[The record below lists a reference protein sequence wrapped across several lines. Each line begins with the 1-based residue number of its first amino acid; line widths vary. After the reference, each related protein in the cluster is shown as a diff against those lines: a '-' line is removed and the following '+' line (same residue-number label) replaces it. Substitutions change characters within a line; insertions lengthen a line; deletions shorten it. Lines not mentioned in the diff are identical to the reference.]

1 MYDNMVERAA
11 SVVYL
16 FYFILLDSAWMR
28 ILCAA
33 TVIIKEELSAELPR
47 DIAEIVTDRLFIS
60 LTNSRGHNLLVSQF
74 NSR

>member
-1 MYDNMVERAA
+1 
-11 SVVYL
+11 
-16 FYFILLDSAWMR
+16 MR
-28 ILCAA
+28 ILSAA
-33 TVIIKEELSAELPR
+33 TVIIKEELSPELPR